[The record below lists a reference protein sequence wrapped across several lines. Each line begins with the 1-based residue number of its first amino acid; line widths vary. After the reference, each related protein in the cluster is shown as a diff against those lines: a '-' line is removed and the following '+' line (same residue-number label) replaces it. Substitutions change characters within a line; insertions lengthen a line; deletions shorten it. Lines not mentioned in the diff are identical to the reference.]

1 MILIPV
7 ARKKTF
13 KLSAVLPLVIVL
25 VSGLGLSLGWKNW
38 VAYKSRQASASS
50 FLDSE
55 LINRYT
61 TVINKHLDTYKL
73 EHLPLNGIAGGPT
86 IAGIVNANPGNPQ
99 VQLEQIFTATCGQ
112 GNTSDLNELARWRQ
126 CRLVIGVS
134 LISYYDWMENISM
147 STALAY
153 SIAYD
158 TDSLST
164 LPITGTNQTPYHGVI
179 SPSTRLGNTE
189 FTKNYLNDSGMGVLS
204 VVGWVKGR
212 GHISE
217 RFCSTK
223 ETPYD
228 PGKTCKTINL
238 YERLVNVAKRV
249 ISSTDNFR
257 DWRSGDA
264 GYQGR
269 SSVGRFAAAKISGD
283 SSLIFRTGLEAE
295 DLVMRE
301 WGTGTSAPAAPIPV
315 NKTAISDVYQ
325 HLGVLFSANNY
336 TVTPEIKLRFPIW
349 LDTYLKTY
357 FHPTYPITN
366 LTANSY
372 RDDKIASL
380 FSPVPLD
387 VPILATTCGR
397 NLRFTKD
404 PVSKTTMGIRG
415 EHPSDNIL
423 TSLPQL
429 YYISKDLGNS
439 QTSALRTS
447 LNTMLQTLQVTPA
460 PWIPELCNSADA
472 WGSSAPKTQFSIT
485 LRQFGYYYI
494 GWNWMSKRP
503 ISSFSTTTPVRPAMD
518 AIDDYVL
525 GSYLQQSI
533 WRTNIGFTRRVPLD
547 SSGNPNWLT
556 ASPWSAPITAQ
567 STLPSGSSNVQ
578 AQSFLKQPNNTMLLS
593 IWRDNL
599 GYLKTFTI
607 SGNEVIW
614 TSDTTWSSPISPPPN
629 TGTGNIQA
637 QSDIIIGS
645 SLLQSVWRND
655 IGYIRWVPIRDGA
668 FQWSCQSA
676 GTCPWTRTLLSSA
689 GLPGGNVSVQAQ
701 SGYITGGKFYQTI
714 WQGGK
719 GWSRAVPIVNGNP
732 VWSCQNSPI
741 TCPWSEIL
749 TPGF

>member
-1 MILIPV
+1 V
-7 ARKKTF
+7 ARKKTL
-13 KLSAVLPLVIVL
+13 KLSVAFPLVIVL
-25 VSGLGLSLGWKNW
+25 ISGVGLSLGWKNW
-38 VAYKSRQASASS
+38 VAYKSRQASAST

-61 TVINKHLDTYKL
+61 NVINKHLASYNL
-73 EHLPLNGIAGGPT
+73 ENLPLNGVTGGPT
-86 IAGIVNANPGNPQ
+86 IAGIVNANPGKPQ
-99 VQLEQIFTATCGQ
+99 VQLEQIFSATCGE
-112 GNTSDLNELARWRQ
+112 GGSSDLTELARWRQ

-134 LISYYDWMENISM
+134 LISYYDWMKNGTM

-164 LPITGTNQTPYHGVI
+164 LPSQTPYHGFI
-179 SPSTRLGNTE
+179 SPGTRLGDTD
-189 FTKNYLNDSGMGVLS
+189 FAKNYLNDSGMGVLS
-204 VVGWVKGR
+204 VVGWVKNLNR
-212 GHISE
+212 ISQYY
-217 RFCSTK
+217 CTTK
-223 ETPYD
+223 ETPFD
-228 PGKTCKTINL
+228 SGKTCKTIDL
-238 YERLVNVAKRV
+238 YSRYVNVAKRV
-249 ISSTDNFR
+249 ISTTDNFR
-257 DWRSGDA
+257 TWRSGDI

-269 SSVGRFAAAKISGD
+269 SAVGRFAAAKISGD

-301 WGTGTSAPAAPIPV
+301 WGTGTTAPAAPIPV
-315 NKTAISDVYQ
+315 DRTAISDVYQ
-325 HLGVLFSANNY
+325 HLGVLFSATNY
-336 TVTPEIKLRFPIW
+336 NVTPEIKLRFPIW

-372 RDDKIASL
+372 SDDKITSL
-380 FSPVPLD
+380 FSPIPHD
-387 VPILATTCGR
+387 VPVLATACGQ
-397 NLRFTKD
+397 NLRYTKD

-429 YYISKDLGNS
+429 YYISKDLGSS
-439 QTSALRTS
+439 QTSSLRTY

-460 PWIPELCNSADA
+460 PWIPELCNSANA

-494 GWNWMSKRP
+494 GWNWMWKRP
-503 ISSFSTTTPVRPAMD
+503 IGSFSTTTPVRPAMD

-533 WRTNIGFTRRVPLD
+533 WRTNVGFTRRVPLD
-547 SSGNPNWLT
+547 NSGNPNWLT

-567 STLPSGSSNVQ
+567 STLPAGRYNVQ

-599 GYLKTFTI
+599 GYSKTFTI

-614 TSDTTWSSPISPPPN
+614 SSDTTWSSPISPPPN

-645 SLLQSVWRND
+645 TLLQSVWRND
-655 IGYIRWVPIRDGA
+655 IGYIRWVPIVNGA
-668 FQWSCQSA
+668 FQWSCQST
-676 GTCPWTRTLLSSA
+676 GTCPWTATALSLA

-714 WQGGK
+714 WQGGN

-732 VWSCQNSPI
+732 SWSCQNNG
-741 TCPWSEIL
+741 TCPWSGPII